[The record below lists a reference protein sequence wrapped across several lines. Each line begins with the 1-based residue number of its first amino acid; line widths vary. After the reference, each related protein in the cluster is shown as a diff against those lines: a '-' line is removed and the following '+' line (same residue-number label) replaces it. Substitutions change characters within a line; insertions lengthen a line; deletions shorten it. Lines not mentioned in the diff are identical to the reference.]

1 MERVMKIELLFAKQT
16 FYYGSYHFWVISYG
30 NRELSYQKTQSKQA
44 LNIPTTTHFE
54 IYTTTAMCL
63 VQVSTI
69 LFYIFQSHFLL
80 FISLSLSLS
89 LSREHVQII
98 KNEAMEKKN
107 AYLKQQIIKKQQKKK
122 GKMAH

>member
-1 MERVMKIELLFAKQT
+1 METEN
-16 FYYGSYHFWVISYG
+16 WVIKKLNPNKLLISQLPHILKSIPPLPCVWFKFQQYFFTFSNLTFCFSY
-30 NRELSYQKTQSKQA
+30 LSS
-44 LNIPTTTHFE
+44 
-54 IYTTTAMCL
+54 
-63 VQVSTI
+63 I
-69 LFYIFQSHFLL
+69 L
-80 FISLSLSLS
+80 SLSLSLS

>member
-1 MERVMKIELLFAKQT
+1 MFGSSFNNTFLHFPISLFA
-16 FYYGSYHFWVISYG
+16 FHIS
-30 NRELSYQKTQSKQA
+30 L
-44 LNIPTTTHFE
+44 
-54 IYTTTAMCL
+54 
-63 VQVSTI
+63 
-69 LFYIFQSHFLL
+69 
-80 FISLSLSLS
+80 SLSLSLS